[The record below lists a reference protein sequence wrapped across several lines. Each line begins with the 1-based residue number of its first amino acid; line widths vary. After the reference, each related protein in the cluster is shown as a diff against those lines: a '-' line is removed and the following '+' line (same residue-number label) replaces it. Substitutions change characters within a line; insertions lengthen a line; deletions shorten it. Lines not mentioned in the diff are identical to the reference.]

1 MSKDEARHLEAI
13 AKWKKNISEVM
24 GVQVEDVPHQNIPKW
39 LVHQSKKDLATL
51 KERGVLY
58 IEDGKLASVFND
70 DAGVPVISIQEP
82 VFIDG
87 ADVGLW

>member
-1 MSKDEARHLEAI
+1 MSKDDEQYIEAI
-13 AKWKKNISEVM
+13 AKWRKNIAEVM
-24 GVQVEDVPHQNIPKW
+24 GVQVEDVPLQNIPKW

-58 IEDGKLASVFND
+58 IEDGKLASVFD

-82 VFIDG
+82 AFIDG